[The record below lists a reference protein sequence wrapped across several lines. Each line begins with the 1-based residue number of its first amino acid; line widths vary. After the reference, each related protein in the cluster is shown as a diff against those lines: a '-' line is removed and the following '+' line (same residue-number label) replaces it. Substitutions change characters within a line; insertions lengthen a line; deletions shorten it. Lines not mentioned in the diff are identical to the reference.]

1 MAAGVTYEKLA
12 SYTVATSNTDAS
24 ITFNSIPSGYT
35 DLRIVGSGLLS
46 NTSGQP
52 RYTFNNDTTAKYY
65 QIELSYRSSTTTI
78 DSYAQFGNGYMN
90 MTYHSTSSQQ
100 YGFIMDIMGYRD
112 NAFKPILTKVA
123 CQDNGSTGVI
133 AIGTHQ
139 YKSADAITSVTFT
152 VSGVPTWYYQA
163 GTTIAIYGIA
173 AA

>member
-78 DSYAQFGNGYMN
+78 DSYAQFGNGY
-90 MTYHSTSSQQ
+90 
-100 YGFIMDIMGYRD
+100 IMGYRD